1 MTKKNNDQRSAAKKR
16 VTVVQCGLTQ
26 SQESDKKMRPIPL
39 TDRTGA
45 VVGTG
50 SLWPHGTTK
59 HTAYKMHYRVAYEG
73 QPTSQE
79 ELWKRY

>member
-1 MTKKNNDQRSAAKKR
+1 MVQR
-16 VTVVQCGLTQ
+16 GLTQ
-26 SQESDKKMRPIPL
+26 CQESDKKMQPIPS
-39 TDRTGA
+39 TDRPTGA
-45 VVGTG
+45 VVGAG